1 MVFGDAVGGYRVLEV
16 LGKILEKVENSCHF
30 ERGTR
35 RNLIDKIDYSYKISP
50 SSRNDS
56 VAW

>member
-1 MVFGDAVGGYRVLEV
+1 MVFGDGVGGYRVLEV

-35 RNLIDKIDYSYKISP
+35 RNLIHKIDYSHKISP
-50 SSRNDS
+50 SS
-56 VAW
+56 